1 MQEQAVYLLQITS
14 IHDINGRIEL
24 IFMKHPLSCGTP
36 SFSLV
41 DTIISCWCYA
51 KGEIKSVLNHM
62 YKVFC
67 YFKAF
72 LGNIN
77 K

>member
-1 MQEQAVYLLQITS
+1 MQNINFKYGIIMQEQAVYLLQITS

-41 DTIISCWCYA
+41 ETII
-51 KGEIKSVLNHM
+51 
-62 YKVFC
+62 
-67 YFKAF
+67 
-72 LGNIN
+72 
-77 K
+77 